1 VLREPRH
8 PLRRRE
14 DRSAWWKVLIR
25 ENAYR
30 DVWLVIV
37 TVVLGWAV
45 FAAYDAAHSADS
57 ATRAIQRERVSATR
71 RVCEDQNLRNKATI
85 DTLNKLGE
93 RDNAEATT
101 PQAKLRAQQTIA
113 GTKALVNALA
123 PVRNCPEVVKATVGT
138 EVPAAQ

>member
-25 ENAYR
+25 
-30 DVWLVIV
+30 
-37 TVVLGWAV
+37 
-45 FAAYDAAHSADS
+45 
-57 ATRAIQRERVSATR
+57 
-71 RVCEDQNLRNKATI
+71 
-85 DTLNKLGE
+85 
-93 RDNAEATT
+93 DNAQAQT
-101 PQAKLRAQQTIA
+101 PEEKKLAQQRID

-138 EVPAAQ
+138 EVPAPE